1 MFECKS
7 TQENCEIRNI
17 RQFSPD
23 MVSENWL
30 AFPIHL
36 IFWYAIF
43 LKHYLEQCRIKKNTQ
58 WFNTIHFWPK
68 EMHHFKKIPSLH
80 WLQWDLS
87 CFVMSPKW
95 HVLKQVRIARDP
107 WGISQRGF
115 LQVTLRTIWQNV
127 HDPGSG
133 SVTNGHREKMGSEK
147 LRFFWRRVYKQG
159 ISRDRFVSGLIDST
173 FHTIHIEI
181 KLINHLLVSRQQ
193 L

>member
-1 MFECKS
+1 MQKTSFQNSSPFSHSFKMFECKS
-7 TQENCEIRNI
+7 TQENCEIWNI

-43 LKHYLEQCRIKKNTQ
+43 LKHYLEHCRIKKNTQ
-58 WFNTIHFWPK
+58 RFNTIHSWPK
-68 EMHHFKKIPSLH
+68 EMHHLEKIPSLH

-95 HVLKQVRIARDP
+95 HVLKQVRIVRDP

-133 SVTNGHREKMGSEK
+133 SVTQGHREKWVQKSC
-147 LRFFWRRVYKQG
+147 
-159 ISRDRFVSGLIDST
+159 VSFEGECTNST
-173 FHTIHIEI
+173 
-181 KLINHLLVSRQQ
+181 LC
-193 L
+193 